1 MSLFTTEPSSLN
13 SNKITEE
20 KEKQPINLQDEPIN
34 HRGEGNF
41 LLTDDKYKNL
51 FSTDSKTDPIPVKK
65 QSFQP
70 LDYRTLKTN
79 YGVTDFENNKEVIRD
94 AEKVLGYFGSND
106 EIVEWLRDAEIS
118 TTSLVARA
126 LKSKNAP
133 DEIKSAYARLQNNF
147 RKAKLKNPTEWI
159 GLLKNGFVDVMA
171 DPLTLVSLMAAPF
184 TAGTSLAA
192 RTALNQAIKQG
203 LKRYSMSEATKLA
216 ARPAILTGAEGA
228 AWSGLHNYYN
238 QDLDINL
245 GLRNNLD
252 LNELI
257 TATTAGGVIGGGLGF
272 VSGALDGRRYF
283 KKQYIMHN
291 PDAQI
296 KIADSKTRKQV
307 VETEQAY
314 DAILPTQRSPRV
326 LVERAIGTFVGKA
339 TTPLL
344 TTAKSSKTL
353 DYFLRM
359 LRYDYGR
366 TTFGSGFKEKTDEA
380 ALSLSEGIALGFGKR
395 HYPLEQIFNKLGRT
409 SRFKNFFQAR
419 ITEQDNAA
427 LLKLLQTRGTA
438 KQFKYKEEVLD
449 VSDEVKEAYKGVK
462 KLLDDTFDE
471 GVDEGIFRKQN
482 KVKNYFPRIFS
493 FGLLQANKDQ
503 FKDLLK
509 AYGYATP
516 VNTKPK
522 KYKKYYNKLELD
534 KKEGERTIELGIPAD
549 AKTIDQET
557 FGLQEKYGVDS
568 FEDLAILRKVKESEV
583 AEKAIDLKADEI
595 VENMLAMRHT
605 PFEFRPTGS
614 VGAGKG
620 YMQHRVFTKIPDDEL
635 ADFLETDVT
644 DVLTDYFTSTTQ
656 TIERTKRF
664 GLTNG
669 EFEENIVQK
678 IKQELNDN
686 VPTNLTTEQKIQY
699 SEDIE
704 AVLEKV
710 RNLHGKSTGLDVDR
724 PTTLGGGKLQ
734 EISEWGRLS
743 QQMAH
748 LPLAVISSVTEP
760 IIMLS
765 RVGVTDVPAATAEI
779 GKSLVKGIQK
789 AVDRT
794 IQGARSSITGKKVT
808 FKDLDDDYW
817 KELYEVGLALES
829 ATLDGF
835 DRLASGDALTG
846 KRAKGFQNMFFKMNF
861 LTQWTQSVQ
870 AASFVT
876 GQKIIRRNA
885 QKLYED
891 SIGAT
896 TLSTGNFRN
905 AGVNQKDYLTGQLNE
920 LGIDEQDA
928 INWYRQSL
936 NENKEF
942 DVNLSQGLDFYSE
955 KYLPGAGR
963 FVNEVILNPSVA
975 AANKPLMF
983 SHPAGKLLFQ
993 FAGYPTAFNNIVMK
1007 RFVNESFK
1015 YPMSASPKVLGA
1027 TLAMTSVAVLGNYL
1041 RSEGS
1046 SFVDYQTG
1054 RPKEFG
1060 EIIADAWARWG
1071 GFAFF
1076 DYGRR
1081 INQNFKYGSGTI
1093 GSIAKGVTG
1102 PLPADIVDTILYRK
1116 GLFSLGASNFPGYG
1130 ALGLVDKDMQK
1141 NARKAGRDL
1150 DNKLAEF
1157 MFGEKKS
1164 SSSNRRVRY
1173 RTGGPSVN
1181 VPNAPARPEE
1191 RVNKNTGMPYD
1202 LEAGPTAQPEK
1213 DRKGFSEEG
1222 KLLATLERRQKKF
1235 IGGVENLNDD
1245 SIPMPNPINRN
1256 DDSIPM
1262 PSLGKPPMSKDTV
1275 IDMVKDKSWFK
1286 RATEPEGELYKG
1298 KHTLLTTSMEA
1309 DGKEYLFP
1317 TIREVNGKLK
1327 KLSNKDAFKEAMSKK
1342 DFLVFEGKD
1351 KREQATEVSKIISN
1365 LIMPTRDTRM
1375 KKVTG
1380 GVGAT
1385 VESLINKKSDE
1396 PVRYNNPGNIEE
1408 GQGYAGET
1416 GNVYNE
1422 KRRKEGMKAFVV
1434 FDTPE
1439 AGIRAI
1445 MRDTRNKIKNS
1456 KGDLKAMIYR
1466 YAPPSDKNPTEKYY
1480 NFVLGM
1486 VNNKKIVTEED
1497 IPNIVRGIIK
1507 FENTKELADF
1517 YLQPEIFNKA
1527 IAISKQ
1533 DFPEGTTTQQM
1544 LEAVNYYKRQKFDSG
1559 GDAEEKINLNFKE
1572 RAKNINETY
1581 KDKPFHKNIDF
1592 DLLRDIGKNPVSS
1605 YKFGDRYAL
1614 GKNNERI
1621 ALPDSAIRFANV
1633 YFNAAKALGYSD
1645 NQALAIT
1652 TSAAQETGYGAKTGA
1667 NSFGIKARKGE
1678 PYKEVI
1684 THEENAEGRKKETH
1698 KFYDLSNGTVQD
1710 NIQLFTQTMERE
1722 YPSYWKSLD
1731 TEPYSKAIKYL
1742 QDINRGGYRKVG
1754 TGYAT
1759 DKNYLKNLDA
1769 VHKGVKERIGYF
1781 NDTL

>member
-51 FSTDSKTDPIPVKK
+51 FSTDSKTDPIPVKQ

-70 LDYRTLKTN
+70 LDYRTLKPN

-106 EIVEWLRDAEIS
+106 EVVEWLRDAEIS

-147 RKAKLKNPTEWI
+147 RKAKLKNPTEWA

-184 TAGTSLAA
+184 TAGASTAA
-192 RTALNQAIKQG
+192 TKALNLAIKQG

-366 TTFGSGFKEKTDEA
+366 TTFGSEFKEQTDEA

-471 GVDEGIFRKQN
+471 GVDVGIFRKPN
-482 KVKNYFPRIFS
+482 KVQNYFPRIFS

-503 FKDLLK
+503 FKSLLK
-509 AYGYATP
+509 THGYATP

-557 FGLQEKYGVDS
+557 FGLQQKYGVDS
-568 FEDLAILRKVKESEV
+568 FEDLAIQRGAKESDV
-583 AEKAIDLKADEI
+583 AEKAIDLKANEI

-669 EFEENIVQK
+669 DFEENIVEQIRK
-678 IKQELNDN
+678 ELNDN
-686 VPTNLTTEQKIQY
+686 LPANLTTEQKIKY

-704 AVLEKV
+704 AVLGKV

-789 AVDRT
+789 TVDRT
-794 IQGARSSITGKKVT
+794 IQGARSLSGKKVT

-983 SHPAGKLLFQ
+983 SSPAGKLLFQ

-1054 RPKEFG
+1054 RPKTEG

-1222 KLLATLERRQKKF
+1222 KLLATMQRRQRKNQGLEVEGYDSYLQSMRSWESDHGATPIRTHDAAEKNKKESEKSFDIAYGHKITDKELKTGKIYGIDF
-1235 IGGVENLNDD
+1235 INLKTGEY
-1245 SIPMPNPINRN
+1245 IPLTEEQKIFVQKQDINTN
-1256 DDSIPM
+1256 
-1262 PSLGKPPMSKDTV
+1262 
-1275 IDMVKDKSWFK
+1275 VKVALD
-1286 RATEPEGELYKG
+1286 
-1298 KHTLLTTSMEA
+1298 
-1309 DGKEYLFP
+1309 
-1317 TIREVNGKLK
+1317 NGWNEKLK
-1327 KLSNKDAFKEAMSKK
+1327 Q
-1342 DFLVFEGKD
+1342 
-1351 KREQATEVSKIISN
+1351 R
-1365 LIMPTRDTRM
+1365 
-1375 KKVTG
+1375 
-1380 GVGAT
+1380 
-1385 VESLINKKSDE
+1385 
-1396 PVRYNNPGNIEE
+1396 
-1408 GQGYAGET
+1408 
-1416 GNVYNE
+1416 
-1422 KRRKEGMKAFVV
+1422 
-1434 FDTPE
+1434 
-1439 AGIRAI
+1439 
-1445 MRDTRNKIKNS
+1445 
-1456 KGDLKAMIYR
+1456 
-1466 YAPPSDKNPTEKYY
+1466 
-1480 NFVLGM
+1480 
-1486 VNNKKIVTEED
+1486 
-1497 IPNIVRGIIK
+1497 
-1507 FENTKELADF
+1507 
-1517 YLQPEIFNKA
+1517 
-1527 IAISKQ
+1527 
-1533 DFPEGTTTQQM
+1533 
-1544 LEAVNYYKRQKFDSG
+1544 
-1559 GDAEEKINLNFKE
+1559 NLNFENLPSQYKF
-1572 RAKNINETY
+1572 ALADLAYNVGGTKAGQKWTAIFDDIKNNNTAS
-1581 KDKPFHKNIDF
+1581 FVKN
-1592 DLLRDIGKNPVSS
+1592 LRRQDGGKNTA
-1605 YKFGDRYAL
+1605 GMDNR
-1614 GKNNERI
+1614 
-1621 ALPDSAIRFANV
+1621 
-1633 YFNAAKALGYSD
+1633 AAKAAFKAGLI
-1645 NQALAIT
+1645 NNRKEAI
-1652 TSAAQETGYGAKTGA
+1652 EYG
-1667 NSFGIKARKGE
+1667 
-1678 PYKEVI
+1678 
-1684 THEENAEGRKKETH
+1684 
-1698 KFYDLSNGTVQD
+1698 LSLTNT
-1710 NIQLFTQTMERE
+1710 NEIPE
-1722 YPSYWKSLD
+1722 
-1731 TEPYSKAIKYL
+1731 
-1742 QDINRGGYRKVG
+1742 
-1754 TGYAT
+1754 
-1759 DKNYLKNLDA
+1759 
-1769 VHKGVKERIGYF
+1769 
-1781 NDTL
+1781 

>member
-20 KEKQPINLQDEPIN
+20 KEKEPINLQDEPIN

-51 FSTDSKTDPIPVKK
+51 FSTDSKTDPIPVKQ

-70 LDYRTLKTN
+70 LDYRTLKPN

-106 EIVEWLRDAEIS
+106 EVVEWLRDAEIS

-133 DEIKSAYARLQNNF
+133 EDVKSAYARLQNNF
-147 RKAKLKNPTEWI
+147 RKAKLKNPTEWA

-171 DPLTLVSLMAAPF
+171 DPLTIVSLMAAPF
-184 TAGTSLAA
+184 TAGASTAA
-192 RTALNQAIKQG
+192 TKALNLAIKQG

-216 ARPAILTGAEGA
+216 TRPAILTGAEGA

-272 VSGALDGRRYF
+272 VSGALDGRKFF
-283 KKQYIMHN
+283 KKSYIMHN

-326 LVERAIGTFVGKA
+326 LLERTIGTLVGKA

-366 TTFGSGFKEKTDEA
+366 TTFGSEFKEKTDEA

-427 LLKLLQTRGTA
+427 LLKLLQTKGTA

-449 VSDEVKEAYKGVK
+449 ISDEVKEAYKGVK

-471 GVDEGIFRKQN
+471 GVDAGIFRKPN
-482 KVKNYFPRIFS
+482 KVQNYFPRIFS

-522 KYKKYYNKLELD
+522 KYQKYYNKLELD

-557 FGLQEKYGVDS
+557 FGLREKYGVDS
-568 FEDLAILRKVKESEV
+568 FEDLAILREVDEADV
-583 AEKAIDLKADEI
+583 AEKAIDLKADAI

-678 IKQELNDN
+678 IKQELKDN
-686 VPTNLTTEQKIQY
+686 VPANLTTEQKIKY

-748 LPLAVISSVTEP
+748 LPLAVISSITEP

-789 AVDRT
+789 TVDRT

-808 FKDLDDDYW
+808 FKDLDDEYW

-1041 RSEGS
+1041 RSEGT

-1130 ALGLVDKDMQK
+1130 ALGLVDKDIQK

-1157 MFGEKKS
+1157 MFGEKES
-1164 SSSNRRVRY
+1164 SASNRRVRY

-1191 RVNKNTGMPYD
+1191 RVNKNTGVPYD

-1222 KLLATLERRQKKF
+1222 KLLATMQRRERQKKF
-1235 IGGVENLNDD
+1235 TGGAENLVE
-1245 SIPMPNPINRN
+1245 
-1256 DDSIPM
+1256 
-1262 PSLGKPPMSKDTV
+1262 DTV
-1275 IDMVKDKSWFK
+1275 LDMVKNKSWFK

-1309 DGKEYLFP
+1309 DDKEYLFP

-1327 KLSNKDAFKEAMSKK
+1327 KLSNQDAFKEAIRKK

-1416 GNVYNE
+1416 GNVYNK

-1445 MRDTRNKIKNS
+1445 MRDTRSKIKNS
-1456 KGDLKAMIYR
+1456 NGDLKAMIYR

-1517 YLQPEIFNKA
+1517 YLHPEIFNKA

-1533 DFPEGTTTQQM
+1533 DFPSDTTTQQM
-1544 LEAVNYYKRQKFDSG
+1544 LEAVNYYKRQKLNSG
-1559 GDAEEKINLNFKE
+1559 GDAEEKIDLKFDE

-1581 KDKPFHKNIDF
+1581 KDKPFYKNIAF
-1592 DLLRDIGKNPVSS
+1592 DSLRDTGENPVSS
-1605 YKFGDRYAL
+1605 YKFGDRYTL
-1614 GKNNERI
+1614 GKKNERI

-1633 YFNAAKALGYSD
+1633 YFNAAKALGHND
-1645 NQALAIT
+1645 KKALAIAT
-1652 TSAAQETGYGAKTGA
+1652 QAAAETGYGAKTGA
-1667 NSFGIKARKGE
+1667 NSFGIKAREGE
-1678 PYKEVI
+1678 PSKEVI
-1684 THEENAEGRKKETH
+1684 THEENAKGRKKETH

-1710 NIQLFTQTMERE
+1710 NIQLFVKTIQRE
-1722 YPSYWKSLD
+1722 YPDYWKSLD
-1731 TEPYSKAIKYL
+1731 TESYSEAIKHL
-1742 QDINRGGYRKVG
+1742 QDINRSGYRKVG

-1759 DKNYLKNLDA
+1759 DKNYLEKLGDIN
-1769 VHKGVKERIGYF
+1769 KGVRERIGY

>member
-1 MSLFTTEPSSLN
+1 MSLFDIKTPNLEE
-13 SNKITEE
+13 NKPV
-20 KEKQPINLQDEPIN
+20 EKQPIILQDEPIN

-41 LLTDDKYKNL
+41 LLKDAQSKNL
-51 FSTDSKTDPIPVKK
+51 FTIDDSKIKTT
-65 QSFQP
+65 SFNQQP
-70 LDYRTLKTN
+70 FQLDYRTLKPN

-126 LKSKNAP
+126 FKAKNAP
-133 DEIKSAYARLQNNF
+133 DDVKLAYARLQNNF
-147 RKAKLKNPTEWI
+147 RKANLKNPTEWI

-171 DPLTLVSLMAAPF
+171 DPLTILSLIAAPF
-184 TAGTSLAA
+184 TAGASFAA
-192 RTALNQAIKQG
+192 KTAINQAIKQG
-203 LKRYSMSEATKLA
+203 LKRYSLSEATKLGT
-216 ARPAILTGAEGA
+216 RPAILTGIEGA

-252 LNELI
+252 LNELL
-257 TATTAGGVIGGGLGF
+257 TVTTTGGVLGGALGF
-272 VSGALDGRRYF
+272 TSGALDGRKYF
-283 KKQYIMHN
+283 KKSYILHN
-291 PDAQI
+291 ADEQI
-296 KIADSKTRKQV
+296 KVADSKTRKQV

-314 DAILPTQRSPRV
+314 DAVLPTFNSPKV
-326 LVERAIGTFVGKA
+326 LMERTIGGFFGKA

-344 TTAKSSKTL
+344 TIAKSSKTL
-353 DYFLRM
+353 DYFLRQ

-366 TTFGSGFKEKTDEA
+366 TTFGSGFKEKTNEE
-380 ALSLSEGIALGFGKR
+380 ALSLYEGIALGFGKR

-409 SRFKNFFQAR
+409 SRYENFFQAR
-419 ITEQDNAA
+419 ITREDNAA

-438 KQFKYKEEVLD
+438 KQFEYNKEVLD
-449 VSDEVKEAYKGVK
+449 ISDEVREAYKGIK

-471 GVDEGIFRKQN
+471 GVDVGIFRKQN
-482 KVKNYFPRIFS
+482 RVQNYFPRIFS
-493 FGLLQANKDQ
+493 FGLLQANKSQ

-509 AYGYATP
+509 KHGYATP

-522 KYKKYYNKLELD
+522 KFQKYYNKLELD

-549 AKTIDQET
+549 ARTVDQEA
-557 FGLQEKYGVDS
+557 FGLQQKYGVDS
-568 FEDLAILRKVKESEV
+568 FEDLAIQRGAKESQV
-583 AEKAIDLKADEI
+583 ADKAIDLKANEI

-635 ADFLETDVT
+635 VNFLETDVT

-664 GLTNG
+664 GLTLG
-669 EFEENIVQK
+669 DFDEKIIQK
-678 IKQELNDN
+678 IEQELNDN
-686 VPTNLTTEQKIQY
+686 LPANLSTEQRIKY
-699 SEDIE
+699 GEDIQTI
-704 AVLEKV
+704 LQKV
-710 RNLHGKSTGLDVDR
+710 RDLHGKSTGLDVDR

-734 EISEWGRLS
+734 TISEWGRLT
-743 QQMAH
+743 QQVAH
-748 LPLAVISSVTEP
+748 LPLAVISSITEP

-765 RVGVTDVPAATAEI
+765 RVGVTDAPAAVAEI
-779 GKSLVKGIQK
+779 GKSIVKGIQK
-789 AVDRT
+789 TVDRT
-794 IQGARSSITGKKVT
+794 IQGAKSVATGKKVT

-817 KELYEVGLALES
+817 KELYDVGLALES

-846 KRAKGFQNMFFKMNF
+846 RRAKGLQNMFFKMNF

-942 DVNLSQGLDFYSE
+942 DVNLSQQLDFYSE

-983 SHPAGKLLFQ
+983 SSPAGKLLFQ

-1041 RSEGS
+1041 RSEGT

-1054 RPKEFG
+1054 RPKTEG

-1076 DYGRR
+1076 DYARR
-1081 INQNFKYGSGTI
+1081 INQNYKYGSGTI
-1093 GSIAKGVTG
+1093 GSLAKGVTG
-1102 PLPADIVDTILYRK
+1102 PLPADAVDMILYRK
-1116 GLFSLGASNFPGYG
+1116 GIFSIGASNTPFYG
-1130 ALGLVDKDMQK
+1130 AMGLFDKDAQK
-1141 NARKAGRDL
+1141 AWRTAGREL
-1150 DNKLAEF
+1150 DKKVEGF
-1157 MFGEKKS
+1157 IFGEKKS
-1164 SSSNRRVRY
+1164 SSNRRMRY

-1181 VPNAPARPEE
+1181 VPNAPDRPEE
-1191 RVNKNTGMPYD
+1191 RVNKNTGVPYD

-1213 DRKGFSEEG
+1213 NRSGLSEEG
-1222 KLLATLERRQKKF
+1222 KLLATLQRRQKKF
-1235 IGGVENLNDD
+1235 TGGAENLVE
-1245 SIPMPNPINRN
+1245 
-1256 DDSIPM
+1256 
-1262 PSLGKPPMSKDTV
+1262 DTV
-1275 IDMVKDKSWFK
+1275 LDMVKDKSWFK

-1298 KHTLLTTSMEA
+1298 KHTLLTTSMEV

-1327 KLSNKDAFKEAMSKK
+1327 KLSNQAALKEAMRKK

-1351 KREQATEVSKIISN
+1351 KKERIAKANEVSEIISN
-1365 LIMPTRDTRM
+1365 LVMPTRENRM

-1385 VESLINKKSDE
+1385 VESLINKKNDE

-1445 MRDTRNKIKNS
+1445 MRDTRSKIKNS

-1533 DFPEGTTTQQM
+1533 DFKTGTTTQQM
-1544 LEAVNYYKRQKFDSG
+1544 LEAVNYYNK
-1559 GDAEEKINLNFKE
+1559 
-1572 RAKNINETY
+1572 
-1581 KDKPFHKNIDF
+1581 
-1592 DLLRDIGKNPVSS
+1592 
-1605 YKFGDRYAL
+1605 
-1614 GKNNERI
+1614 
-1621 ALPDSAIRFANV
+1621 
-1633 YFNAAKALGYSD
+1633 
-1645 NQALAIT
+1645 
-1652 TSAAQETGYGAKTGA
+1652 
-1667 NSFGIKARKGE
+1667 
-1678 PYKEVI
+1678 
-1684 THEENAEGRKKETH
+1684 
-1698 KFYDLSNGTVQD
+1698 
-1710 NIQLFTQTMERE
+1710 
-1722 YPSYWKSLD
+1722 
-1731 TEPYSKAIKYL
+1731 
-1742 QDINRGGYRKVG
+1742 
-1754 TGYAT
+1754 
-1759 DKNYLKNLDA
+1759 
-1769 VHKGVKERIGYF
+1769 
-1781 NDTL
+1781 

>member
-1 MSLFTTEPSSLN
+1 MSLFTIEPSDLN
-13 SNKITEE
+13 NNKITEE

-41 LLTDDKYKNL
+41 LLKDDKYKNL
-51 FSTDSKTDPIPVKK
+51 FTTDSKTDPVPVKQ

-70 LDYRTLKTN
+70 LDYRTLKPN

-106 EIVEWLRDAEIS
+106 EVVEWLRDAEIS

-133 DEIKSAYARLQNNF
+133 GDVKSAYARLQNNF
-147 RKAKLKNPTEWI
+147 RKAKLKNPTEWA

-171 DPLTLVSLMAAPF
+171 DPLTIVSLMAAPF
-184 TAGTSLAA
+184 TAGASTAA
-192 RTALNQAIKQG
+192 TKALNLAIKQG

-257 TATTAGGVIGGGLGF
+257 TATTAGGVIGGSLGF
-272 VSGALDGRRYF
+272 VSGALDGRKFF
-283 KKQYIMHN
+283 KKSYIMHN

-314 DAILPTQRSPRV
+314 DAILPTQKSPRV
-326 LVERAIGTFVGKA
+326 LLERTIGTLVGKA

-380 ALSLSEGIALGFGKR
+380 ALSLSEGISLGFGKR

-449 VSDEVKEAYKGVK
+449 ISDEVKEAYKGVK

-471 GVDEGIFRKQN
+471 GVDAGIFRKPN
-482 KVKNYFPRIFS
+482 KVQNYFPRIFS

-503 FKDLLK
+503 FKSLLK
-509 AYGYATP
+509 THGYATP

-568 FEDLAILRKVKESEV
+568 FEDLAIQRGADEADV
-583 AEKAIDLKADEI
+583 AEKAIDLKADAI

-669 EFEENIVQK
+669 DFEKNIVEQIRK
-678 IKQELNDN
+678 ELNDN
-686 VPTNLTTEQKIQY
+686 LPTNLTTEQKIQY

-704 AVLEKV
+704 AVLQKV
-710 RNLHGKSTGLDVDR
+710 RDLHGKSTGLDVDR

-789 AVDRT
+789 TVDRT

-983 SHPAGKLLFQ
+983 SSPAGKLLFQ

-1041 RSEGS
+1041 RSEGT

-1054 RPKEFG
+1054 RPKTEG

-1130 ALGLVDKDMQK
+1130 ALGLVDKNIQK

-1157 MFGEKKS
+1157 IFGEKKS

-1173 RTGGPSVN
+1173 RTGGPAVN

-1202 LEAGPTAQPEK
+1202 LEAGPAAQPEK

-1222 KLLATLERRQKKF
+1222 KLLATMQRRERQKKF
-1235 IGGVENLNDD
+1235 TGGAENLVE
-1245 SIPMPNPINRN
+1245 
-1256 DDSIPM
+1256 
-1262 PSLGKPPMSKDTV
+1262 DTV
-1275 IDMVKDKSWFK
+1275 LDMVKDKSWFK

-1309 DGKEYLFP
+1309 DDKEYLFP

-1327 KLSNKDAFKEAMSKK
+1327 KLSNQDAFKEAMRKK

-1375 KKVTG
+1375 KKNQG
-1380 GVGAT
+1380 LE
-1385 VESLINKKSDE
+1385 VEGYDSYLQSMRSWESDHGNTPIRTHDAREKNKKESERSFDIAYGHKITDNE
-1396 PVRYNNPGNIEE
+1396 LKTGKIYGIDFINLKTGEYIPLTEEQKIFVQKQDINTNVKNALNSGWSEKLKQRNLTFENLPSQYKFALADLAYNVG
-1408 GQGYAGET
+1408 GTKAGKKWT
-1416 GNVYNE
+1416 
-1422 KRRKEGMKAFVV
+1422 AI
-1434 FDTPE
+1434 FD
-1439 AGIRAI
+1439 
-1445 MRDTRNKIKNS
+1445 DIKNNNTAS
-1456 KGDLKAMIYR
+1456 FV
-1466 YAPPSDKNPTEKYY
+1466 KN
-1480 NFVLGM
+1480 L
-1486 VNNKKIVTEED
+1486 
-1497 IPNIVRGIIK
+1497 RR
-1507 FENTKELADF
+1507 
-1517 YLQPEIFNKA
+1517 
-1527 IAISKQ
+1527 Q
-1533 DFPEGTTTQQM
+1533 DG
-1544 LEAVNYYKRQKFDSG
+1544 
-1559 GDAEEKINLNFKE
+1559 
-1572 RAKNINETY
+1572 
-1581 KDKPFHKNIDF
+1581 
-1592 DLLRDIGKNPVSS
+1592 GKNTA
-1605 YKFGDRYAL
+1605 GMDNR
-1614 GKNNERI
+1614 
-1621 ALPDSAIRFANV
+1621 
-1633 YFNAAKALGYSD
+1633 AAKAAFKAGLI
-1645 NQALAIT
+1645 NNRKEAI
-1652 TSAAQETGYGAKTGA
+1652 EYG
-1667 NSFGIKARKGE
+1667 
-1678 PYKEVI
+1678 
-1684 THEENAEGRKKETH
+1684 
-1698 KFYDLSNGTVQD
+1698 LSLTNT
-1710 NIQLFTQTMERE
+1710 NEIPE
-1722 YPSYWKSLD
+1722 
-1731 TEPYSKAIKYL
+1731 
-1742 QDINRGGYRKVG
+1742 
-1754 TGYAT
+1754 
-1759 DKNYLKNLDA
+1759 
-1769 VHKGVKERIGYF
+1769 
-1781 NDTL
+1781 